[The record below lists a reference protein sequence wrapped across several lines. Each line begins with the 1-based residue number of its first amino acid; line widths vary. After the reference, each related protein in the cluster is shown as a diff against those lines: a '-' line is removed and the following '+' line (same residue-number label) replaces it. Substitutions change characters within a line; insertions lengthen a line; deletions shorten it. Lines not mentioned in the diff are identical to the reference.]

1 MTRAGLAAF
10 VMLAV
15 GALAPDIRAQGVDAA
30 IATPIEQALI
40 EQACSS
46 PPAIAINP
54 DKHDECLQQKLNSM
68 RADFGR
74 DLSRLTSADRRK
86 IDAACDPVRGAG
98 GREAYVSCLAS
109 QLAAVHAGW
118 SRGRGAATETAPAVP
133 PSAAEQAVVLTP
145 SSGGGSQASSRTWL
159 VVTLALMTLGAA
171 AGGLVFALKAQPR
184 APRVCRVCGTSVEGA
199 GDLCAPCRHEAA
211 EALRRA
217 VSERAERERM
227 NETQEREQRERDE
240 EDRRRHALAEEAA
253 QRQQQDLIRQAEEA
267 TQTAEEEARRHHA
280 EDAEAQRQ
288 AASIDDDAVFD
299 PYRVL
304 EIPSDANADAIQ
316 VAYARAKAKYDLRE
330 VEGMGDEIKQHYSQK
345 ALAADRAF
353 LMLTAARELPLA
365 TQSHELPVDRL
376 TGVSAS

>member
-15 GALAPDIRAQGVDAA
+15 GALAPEVRAQGVDAA

-54 DKHDECLQQKLNSM
+54 DKHDECLQLKLNAM

-74 DLSRLTSADRRK
+74 DLSRLTNADRRK
-86 IDAACDPVRGAG
+86 IDAACEPARGAG

-109 QLAAVHAGW
+109 QMAAVQARW
-118 SRGRGAATETAPAVP
+118 SRGRGAATETSPAAPPPAV
-133 PSAAEQAVVLTP
+133 EQAVVLTP
-145 SSGGGSQASSRTWL
+145 SSSGGSQSSSRTWL
-159 VVTLALMTLGAA
+159 VVTLTLATLGAA
-171 AGGLVFALKAQPR
+171 AGGLVFAMKSRPH
-184 APRVCRVCGTSVEGA
+184 APRVCRACGTGVEGA
-199 GDLCAPCRHEAA
+199 GDLCAPCRREAA

-217 VSERAERERM
+217 AAERAERERM
-227 NETQEREQRERDE
+227 NEIQEREQRERDE
-240 EDRRRHALAEEAA
+240 EDRQRHALAEEAA
-253 QRQQQDLIRQAEEA
+253 QRQQQDLIRQVEVA
-267 TQTAEEEARRHHA
+267 TQKAEEEARRHHA

-288 AASIDDDAVFD
+288 AVSIDEDAVFD

-304 EIPSDANADAIQ
+304 EIPSDANADVIQ
-316 VAYARAKAKYDLRE
+316 AAYAKAKAKYDLRD

-353 LMLTAARELPLA
+353 LMLTGAHELPPA
-365 TQSHELPVDRL
+365 TQSHKLPVDRL